1 VTATRLRWFANG
13 FVLAY
18 AADAALSALDEAL
31 RVATGSTVLLAP
43 RNVLARVV
51 LLAAFAVPV
60 AITLTP
66 RLPAAL
72 FLSLSISALWLNFG
86 AAPLLLLVGPA
97 RLGPTAVAIQL
108 AISALAF
115 VWMRRRNG
123 GEGWLLRDSALE
135 GSGFSLRR
143 SLAGAAGLLVVGLT
157 VTALYALLSV
167 ATWLQF
173 ASGGF
178 VSFDASG
185 VLLADRRYTRADRE
199 VRLVGMMHVG
209 DEQNYRALVR
219 SFGGADTA
227 VLQEGVTDE
236 EEILQTPLSYGGAAA
251 ALGLDDQ
258 AQLESYFEDED
269 ALDDEPEPVFLHA
282 DVDASS
288 FAPETIEWL
297 EQIAQTFASDDL
309 WSAFRAFSAWS
320 SARADEWP
328 IVQRDIFTRRNEHLL
343 ARLDEALVDYPHVVV
358 PWGAAHLPAIEEAV
372 LKRGFVQTD
381 ATRHRLFHWRGIIGT
396 AVESLVGGSDENEKG
411 VQR

>member
-1 VTATRLRWFANG
+1 VIATRLRWFANG

-18 AADAALSALDEAL
+18 AADAALSGLDEAL
-31 RVATGSTVLLAP
+31 RAATGSTVLLTP

-51 LLAAFAVPV
+51 LLAAFALPV

-72 FLSLSISALWLNFG
+72 FVALSISALWLNFG

-97 RLGPTAVAIQL
+97 ALGPTAVAIQL

-115 VWMRRRNG
+115 VWIRRRNG
-123 GEGWLLRDSALE
+123 GEGWLLRDLALA
-135 GSGFSLRR
+135 GPGFSLRR
-143 SLAGAAGLLVVGLT
+143 SLAWAAGLLVVGLS

-178 VSFDASG
+178 VSFDVSG

-199 VRLVGMMHVG
+199 IRLVGMMHIG
-209 DEQNYRALVR
+209 DEQGYRAIVR

-227 VLQEGVTDE
+227 VLEEGVTDD

-269 ALDDEPEPVFLHA
+269 TRGDEPEPVFLHA
-282 DVDASS
+282 DVDVSS

-309 WSAFRAFSAWS
+309 WSAFREFGAWS

-328 IVQRDIFTRRNEHLL
+328 IVRNDLFAHRNEHLL

-358 PWGAAHLPAIEEAV
+358 PWGAAHLPAIEDAV
-372 LKRGFVQTD
+372 LKRGFVQTE
-381 ATRHRLFHWRGIIGT
+381 AARHRLFHWRGIAAK
-396 AVESLVGGSDENEKG
+396 AVERMFGGGAGS
-411 VQR
+411 